1 MVLDPDMC
9 YPMRIACVVE
19 GKAGEGV
26 EPSSLSVST
35 AFWPLKGSSC
45 WFLGGLVV
53 VGGVV
58 QASAS
63 RLAFLS
69 THLRWMKLRMK
80 SSSLPLLV
88 FFGQS

>member
-1 MVLDPDMC
+1 MLSDENSLRRGREGRGGGGAFVFVGVNSVL
-9 YPMRIACVVE
+9 A
-19 GKAGEGV
+19 
-26 EPSSLSVST
+26 
-35 AFWPLKGSSC
+35 LKRVQLLV
-45 WFLGGLVV
+45 LGGLVV
-53 VGGVV
+53 VCGVV